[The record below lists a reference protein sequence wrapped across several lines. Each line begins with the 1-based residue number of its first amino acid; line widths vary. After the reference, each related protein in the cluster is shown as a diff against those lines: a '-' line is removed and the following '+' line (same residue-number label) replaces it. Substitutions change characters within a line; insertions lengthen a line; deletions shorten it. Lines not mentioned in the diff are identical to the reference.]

1 MSTTSVQQ
9 TGFEDE
15 GDMVKNKGEGVMK
28 CVEEKEKGE
37 VGGVKK
43 SKGKSKNPSQ
53 PPARYIL
60 FILIRGGYFPILP
73 AFGKTLNL
81 GTMDEYIFF

>member
-1 MSTTSVQQ
+1 MSTTPVQQ
-9 TGFEDE
+9 AGFEDE

-53 PPARYIL
+53 PPARYIFL
-60 FILIRGGYFPILP
+60 KFDLWGVLSYFTLP
-73 AFGKTLNL
+73 LEKR
-81 GTMDEYIFF
+81 

>member
-1 MSTTSVQQ
+1 MSTTPVQQ

-15 GDMVKNKGEGVMK
+15 GDMVKNKGEEVMK

-53 PPARYIL
+53 PPARYNV
-60 FILIRGGYFPILP
+60 F
-73 AFGKTLNL
+73 
-81 GTMDEYIFF
+81 